1 MAKNGKQ
8 IRNSETQEETM
19 TSPVLERNAQ
29 SSRSPIAYRIV
40 DADAH
45 VNPPPVFWS
54 DYLPAHLRD
63 LAPRIEHGDDVDYV
77 VFEGRKKKLH
87 LMSDQAGRKGEEFKV
102 EGKLSDMRGGGWL
115 PVERLE
121 DMDRDGIDAAVL
133 FGGGPLGT
141 KNVELFIESYRAYN
155 RWLADFCAHDRRR
168 LCGVAYLPLR
178 DVDESVAMLH
188 EARKMGFTAANIPA
202 FPQAWEAM
210 KTSSAPGASDSMSA
224 QAAALSG
231 DPNSERRLSDPEFDR
246 FWAAAVDLD
255 MTLTIHLGAR
265 LPRFHDAQKFLPDLV
280 MSKFAMAEP
289 IAILLLDGVFQ
300 RFPKLR
306 FVSVESG
313 VGWFAFMAN
322 YMDRTWEKQRYWTKS
337 PLTEMPSFYMDQNVY
352 GSFIHDRIGIELRN
366 APGGRNIMWSSDY
379 PHSETTFPESLK
391 VIERDF
397 AGVPDSERRLIVCE
411 RARQLFKVG
420 Q

>member
-1 MAKNGKQ
+1 M
-8 IRNSETQEETM
+8 S
-19 TSPVLERNAQ
+19 SPVLEKSAHKDESALN
-29 SSRSPIAYRIV
+29 YRII

-45 VNPPPVFWS
+45 VNPPPVFWA
-54 DYLPAHLRD
+54 DYLPERLKD
-63 LAPRIEHGDDVDYV
+63 LAPRIEYGDDVDYV
-77 VFEGRKKKLH
+77 VFEGRKKKVH
-87 LMSDQAGRKGEEFKV
+87 LMSDQAGRKGENFKV

-121 DMDRDGIDAAVL
+121 DMDKDGIDAAVL

-141 KNVELFIESYRAYN
+141 KNVDLFIESYRAYN
-155 RWLADFCAHDRRR
+155 RWLADFCSHDRRR
-168 LCGVAYLPLR
+168 LAGVAYIPLR
-178 DVDESVAMLH
+178 DVDESIRMLH
-188 EARKMGFTAANIPA
+188 EVKKLGFNAANIPA
-202 FPQAWEAM
+202 FPQAHEAM
-210 KTSSAPGASDSMSA
+210 KTSAAQGASESMSA

-231 DPNSERRLSDPEFDR
+231 DPNSERRFSDPEFDR
-246 FWAAAVDLD
+246 FWATAVDLD
-255 MTLTIHLGAR
+255 LTLTIHLGAR
-265 LPRFHDAQKFLPDLV
+265 LPRFHDHQKFLPDLV

-289 IAILLLDGVFQ
+289 IAIMLLDGVFM

-322 YMDRTWEKQRYWTKS
+322 YMDRTWEKQRFWTKS
-337 PLTEMPSFYMDQNVY
+337 PLKEMPSFYMDQNVY

-379 PHSETTFPESLK
+379 PHSETTFPESHACMD
-391 VIERDF
+391 RDF
-397 AGVPDSERRLIVCE
+397 AGVPQSERHVIVCE
-411 RARQLFKVG
+411 RARQIFKVG